1 MSAPAEGGTNVPLPA
16 RTWSSPTWNWGSA
29 RGDAHDAAQH
39 VRAHLNRDPETRK
52 QWLVA
57 LISSTP
63 VQPTVPWEEAKLV
76 MALAWQLAG
85 HRGTDR
91 CEGGD
96 GSWLDVMERMRQGV
110 YEDTA
115 ERSLS
120 GGGDRALAYELGER
134 LGPGGRG
141 LIKQAEEVAMEAT
154 SGDEFWTHDAVRR
167 AACAAV
173 LLDLD
178 FLEVGI

>member
-1 MSAPAEGGTNVPLPA
+1 M
-16 RTWSSPTWNWGSA
+16 
-29 RGDAHDAAQH
+29 RG
-39 VRAHLNRDPETRK
+39 
-52 QWLVA
+52 
-57 LISSTP
+57 
-63 VQPTVPWEEAKLV
+63 
-76 MALAWQLAG
+76 
-85 HRGTDR
+85 RGR
-91 CEGGD
+91 VG
-96 GSWLDVMERMRQGV
+96 LDVTERMRQGI

-173 LLDLD
+173 LLDLE

>member
-1 MSAPAEGGTNVPLPA
+1 MGVG
-16 RTWSSPTWNWGSA
+16 
-29 RGDAHDAAQH
+29 
-39 VRAHLNRDPETRK
+39 
-52 QWLVA
+52 VA
-57 LISSTP
+57 SVFTP

-173 LLDLD
+173 LLDLE